1 MASHEV
7 MPVSRFPSRTI
18 NRMKVLYGYLRSYKG
33 LVGLALV
40 LAAINQVFS
49 LLDPLILR
57 HVIDEYATRFQEYTT
72 GQFFSGVSLLLGAAV
87 GVAFVSRVAKNFQ
100 DYYINVITQR
110 IGAQLY
116 SDGIQHS
123 LKLPYSVFEDQR
135 SGETLGRLQKV
146 RSDVE
151 KLISTAI
158 NVLFTSLVGI
168 IFVMVYAFSVHW
180 LIAPVYFLTVPI
192 LGLLS
197 SVLSRRIK
205 QIQKVIVAETT
216 ALAGSTTES
225 LRNIELVKSLGLQQQ
240 EIERL
245 NGTTAKILRLELKK
259 VRYLRSLSF
268 IQGTAVNLLRTSI
281 MFLMLYLI
289 YTRAITVGQFFSL
302 FIYSFFIFGPLQE
315 LGNIINIYRETE
327 ASLNVYEDILRI
339 PEEPRPLNPVPVRDL
354 RTLAFEHVTFQHQSA
369 SSPAVS
375 DISFRLTRGETI
387 AFVGPSGAGKTT
399 LVKLLVGLYR
409 PLSGRILYDGTPGI
423 ETDLDDLRAQIGFV
437 TQDTQLFS
445 GTIRENLLF
454 VNPAASDAECL
465 SVLKKAACDNLLARA
480 ERGLDTV
487 IGEGGVKVS
496 GGEKQRL
503 SIARALLRRP
513 HLLVF
518 DEATSSLDSL
528 TEEGIVDTIRAVAS
542 GRDAM
547 TVLIAHRL
555 STILHADRIHVLE
568 RGRIVETGRHDELV
582 EQKGLYYAMW
592 RQQIGERRG
601 LEAATPPAIAR
612 LAPV

>member
-1 MASHEV
+1 MTLLFA
-7 MPVSRFPSRTI
+7 
-18 NRMKVLYGYLRSYKG
+18 YLRGYRG
-33 LVGLALV
+33 LVALALT
-40 LAAINQVFS
+40 LAAISQVFS
-49 LLDPLILR
+49 LLDPLIFR
-57 HVIDEYATRFQEYTT
+57 HVIDVYATRFQEYST

-100 DYYINVITQR
+100 DYFINVITQR
-110 IGAQLY
+110 LGAQLY
-116 SDGIQHS
+116 SDGIRHS
-123 LKLPYSVFEDQR
+123 LELPYAVFEDQR
-135 SGETLGRLQKV
+135 SGETLGKLQKV
-146 RSDVE
+146 RTDVE
-151 KLISTAI
+151 KLIATSI
-158 NVLFTSLVGI
+158 NVLFTSLIGI
-168 IFVMVYAFSVHW
+168 VFVMIYAFTVHW
-180 LIAPVYFLTVPI
+180 IIAPVYFLTIPI

-225 LRNIELVKSLGLQQQ
+225 LRNIELVKSLGLGQQ
-240 EIERL
+240 EIVRL
-245 NGTTAKILRLELKK
+245 NGTTSKILKLELKK

-268 IQGTAVNLLRTSI
+268 IQGTSVNLLRTSI

-289 YTRAITVGQFFSL
+289 YTQAITVGQFFSL

-315 LGNIINIYRETE
+315 LGNVINVYRETE
-327 ASLNVYEDILRI
+327 ASLAVFEEILRI
-339 PEEPRPLNPVPVRDL
+339 PKDPKPAHPLPLADL
-354 RTLAFEHVTFQHQSA
+354 TELEFDDVSFQHQSA
-369 SSPAVS
+369 TSPAVS
-375 DISFRLTRGETI
+375 GLSFAVRRGETI
-387 AFVGPSGAGKTT
+387 AFVGPSGAGKST
-399 LVKLLVGLYR
+399 LVKLLVGLYPPR
-409 PLSGRILYDGTPGI
+409 SGRILYNGLAGTEI
-423 ETDLDDLRAQIGFV
+423 DLDDLRARIGFV

-454 VNPAASDAECL
+454 VRPGATDGECL
-465 SVLKKAACDNLLARA
+465 DALHNAACDSLLARA
-480 ERGLDTV
+480 DKGLDTV

-503 SIARALLRRP
+503 SIARALLRQP

-528 TEEGIVDTIRAVAS
+528 TEEGIVDTIRNVATS
-542 GRDAM
+542 GDAI

-582 EQKGLYYAMW
+582 AQKGLYYAMW

-601 LEAATPPAIAR
+601 AESRERAAAPRLVGAAT
-612 LAPV
+612 